1 VTTAQQNAAPAS
13 PVATGDVPGIIR
25 RIATLPYEGLLLLA
39 LLLIASFPFA
49 GLKGVTLSGVP
60 QFLFQAYLFAVTS
73 VYFTWFWRNGGQTL
87 PMKTWRFKLVNREG
101 RSPDLRLAMRR
112 LLLAALFYGPAC
124 AALVLL
130 FFPKRVSPV
139 ISMWGFLP
147 MIATIWWA
155 KFDADR
161 QFLHDRL
168 AGTRLVNAPE
178 EKKT

>member
-1 VTTAQQNAAPAS
+1 VTTAQQGAIS
-13 PVATGDVPGIIR
+13 PVVSDDVPGIVR

-49 GLKGVTLSGVP
+49 GLKGAALSGVP

-87 PMKTWRFKLVNREG
+87 PMKTWRFKLVDRAG

-130 FFPKRVSPV
+130 FFPKRVSPA
-139 ISMWGFLP
+139 ITMWGFLP
-147 MIATIWWA
+147 LIATIWWA

-168 AGTRLVNAPE
+168 AGTRLVNAE
-178 EKKT
+178 TKKP